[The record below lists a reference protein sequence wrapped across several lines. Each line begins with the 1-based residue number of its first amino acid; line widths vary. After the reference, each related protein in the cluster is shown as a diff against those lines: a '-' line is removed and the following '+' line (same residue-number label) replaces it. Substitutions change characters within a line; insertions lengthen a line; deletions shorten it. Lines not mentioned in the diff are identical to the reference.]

1 MSFIVGMIMHPHVQA
16 KAQAEIDAVIGN
28 DRLPTVQDIKD
39 LPYVNAVIKEA
50 LRWQSVV
57 PLGLPHR
64 SREDD
69 EFRGYFIPAGSCV
82 VVNLWWVPLAL
93 TREFY

>member
-1 MSFIVGMIMHPHVQA
+1 MAMACYPEVQL
-16 KAQAEIDAVIGN
+16 KACAELDAVVGSGRLPTFADR
-28 DRLPTVQDIKD
+28 DRLP
-39 LPYVNAVIKEA
+39 YVAAVVKEA

-82 VVNLWWVPLAL
+82 VVNLWCVPLAL
-93 TREFY
+93 TKEFY